1 MAYYWIAETQRVTQL
16 DPALYAEWVADDN
29 PKAGYYTPIPD
40 PPGPDYYYDGT
51 QWVQYPPPPPPPL
64 TRLGFLSRF
73 TVDELVGIEIARQTA
88 PDVQQRAVL
97 AVLKESWMA
106 ANDID
111 VLDPRTIEGVELL
124 VTMGLLTTE
133 RAVVILAPPE

>member
-1 MAYYWIAETQRVTQL
+1 MAYYWIAAEQRVKQL
-16 DPALYAEWVADDN
+16 DPALYAEWVETDN
-29 PKAGYYTPIPD
+29 PKAAYYTPISD

-111 VLDPRTIEGVELL
+111 VTDPRTIEGVELL
-124 VTMGLLTTE
+124 VTMGLLTAE